1 MWECMNVYQKP
12 QTLREIN
19 GMSLFSFIRLSLA
32 EIREELMRYFSS
44 KLLAY
49 LVEFDFLEKM

>member
-1 MWECMNVYQKP
+1 MWECMNVYQKT
-12 QTLREIN
+12 QTLREII
-19 GMSLFSFIRLSLA
+19 GMSLFSFIRFSLA

-44 KLLAY
+44 KLLVY